1 MKKFDPVN
9 RYENEI
15 ESWKNI
21 IVISIF
27 AAIGVNLIVSG
38 LVLRI
43 KSTYA
48 STLVIIGIAIC
59 VCMSGLYIYNRL
71 RSQKRSNVVRGFFIY
86 DREEK
91 AIIKIPRYEIVER
104 MWLYMISVKTHNP
117 KLRELWESDEVA
129 LVVEQKDK
137 TPRYQIVKTESDK
150 LFVELLEYCVL
161 DILSCHL
168 IDFFNSYESKDL
180 ITLKREDM
188 PDIIGGNRFLS
199 WLSEDNEEERKEFDR
214 ILFDKELSPK
224 ERVDAIKR
232 KKAPK
237 PFARFEMVLPKN
249 GTITRTEDGIK
260 IDHPLLSLVSSCSFS
275 GCTENLP
282 VCFEKH
288 YLGIDNAQWR
298 YAALSYSV
306 NYTVSF
312 KLRSFFSRKRSA
324 YSKWIDS
331 FSDRINEFMSKEVFF
346 ERIGWETANTII
358 QCESNLSKVVK

>member
-150 LFVELLEYCVL
+150 LFVELPS
-161 DILSCHL
+161 LSL
-168 IDFFNSYESKDL
+168 ISDNLMSALSSLSNISLPPSNTGFKLASSFSLSIGKIYFACL
-180 ITLKREDM
+180 ITLS
-188 PDIIGGNRFLS
+188 NANLY
-199 WLSEDNEEERKEFDR
+199 LCN
-214 ILFDKELSPK
+214 
-224 ERVDAIKR
+224 
-232 KKAPK
+232 
-237 PFARFEMVLPKN
+237 
-249 GTITRTEDGIK
+249 
-260 IDHPLLSLVSSCSFS
+260 SFS
-275 GCTENLP
+275 
-282 VCFEKH
+282 
-288 YLGIDNAQWR
+288 
-298 YAALSYSV
+298 
-306 NYTVSF
+306 SF
-312 KLRSFFSRKRSA
+312 K
-324 YSKWIDS
+324 
-331 FSDRINEFMSKEVFF
+331 
-346 ERIGWETANTII
+346 
-358 QCESNLSKVVK
+358 NLSNVS